1 MTTPIIG
8 APELVAAQAIPET
21 TVNEIARYL
30 EQGALWF
37 GKIKDRDLATPPGS
51 PADGDAYIVAASPT
65 GAWAGQAGKIAFRVS
80 TAWDFITP
88 TEGMAVYIADEDAA
102 FVYDGSAFVSLTG
115 GTYTDTDAREA
126 IHAAPTVISGTS
138 HTATLANSYGYLSFT
153 NGSAIT
159 FTIPPQADVAW
170 ADGVTIAWE
179 QAGAGVITI
188 TAGAGVTIN
197 SRGGLVASAGQ
208 FAVGQ
213 LKRTALNTW
222 TLIGDV
228 A

>member
-1 MTTPIIG
+1 MPDTKISALPAATTPLAGTEQVPIVQG
-8 APELVAAQAIPET
+8 GETRRVSASEFNSGGGDMLAANNLSDLADAATARDNLGVPSDAEVAAAI
-21 TVNEIARYL
+21 
-30 EQGALWF
+30 
-37 GKIKDRDLATPPGS
+37 
-51 PADGDAYIVAASPT
+51 AA
-65 GAWAGQAGKIAFRVS
+65 
-80 TAWDFITP
+80 
-88 TEGMAVYIADEDAA
+88 AA
-102 FVYDGSAFVSLTG
+102 
-115 GTYTDTDAREA
+115 YTDAQARAA

-159 FTIPPQADVAW
+159 FTIPPQASVAW

-179 QAGAGVITI
+179 QSGAGVITI